1 MIRILAAAGM
11 CFAAASTLVAQ
22 ANRPGIGQLTR
33 GDVFIDA
40 TNMGDSSRSL
50 TTVARPLRHLGA
62 GVSASLTIAFGMGMD
77 RRDTSYLLVL
87 SGARFDSL
95 LGASAPRL
103 GVIIDGHTDTLTGW
117 RGFPKSAQS
126 VDHIWYRVPV
136 ALLRDIAG
144 GKSSTIR
151 LVGEDRLGKWTLDE
165 SSVALLRRFLGMAG
179 AQ

>member
-11 CFAAASTLVAQ
+11 CFAGASTLVAQ

-33 GDVFIDA
+33 ADVLIDA

-50 TTVARPLRHLGA
+50 TTVAKPLQHVGG

-77 RRDTSYLLVL
+77 RRDTSYVLVL

-95 LGASAPRL
+95 FGASTPRL
-103 GVIIDGHTDTLTGW
+103 GVLIDGHTDSLTGR

-144 GKSSTIR
+144 GKASAIR
-151 LVGEDRLGKWTLDE
+151 LVGEDLLGEWTLDE
-165 SSVALLRRFLGMAG
+165 SSAALLRRFLGMAG